1 MAAMNSN
8 HSPFKFVGTCVDR
21 NSLSHTHTQTDKH
34 TIKCTHTQNLR
45 TWPISLLEALIRVVD
60 RRGKKE
66 KTLACRALLSIK
78 EAKAFFL
85 VASTAFISVWG
96 WGNDPKKRRKKK
108 IKKGWVV
115 PLPSVPLSQI
125 HKHAANIQHKHT
137 FSHTFYSW
145 STKF

>member
-96 WGNDPKKRRKKK
+96 
-108 IKKGWVV
+108 
-115 PLPSVPLSQI
+115 
-125 HKHAANIQHKHT
+125 
-137 FSHTFYSW
+137 
-145 STKF
+145 